1 MEWCYVMGLLGFGK
15 SSERTLNGRV
25 RDMTRCG
32 KISHF
37 STDNFLISMAIKTL
51 DELVS
56 IGAS

>member
-1 MEWCYVMGLLGFGK
+1 MMGLLGFGK
-15 SSERTLNGRV
+15 SMERTLNGRV

-32 KISHF
+32 KIYHF
-37 STDNFLISMAIKTL
+37 STDNFLTSMAIKTL